1 MIAVLPL
8 EPWGPLRA
16 LLPMT
21 TVEQVSFLLLLL
33 LQFLL
38 DFPILVLTIVSSA

>member
-33 LQFLL
+33 QFLL